1 MNTLVPSP
9 SSDRLVRD
17 PGRGRG
23 PRWAVLFLACL
34 GQFLVILDV
43 SVMNV
48 ALPPLREDLGMSAA
62 ALQWVTIA
70 YVIPFSGFML
80 LFGRLGD
87 LLGQRTIFIAGTALF
102 TLASLG
108 GGLAQQPWEI
118 IAARAAQGLGSAAI
132 APVTL
137 TLVSTAFTEPAA
149 RARAIGTWG
158 AVASAGGAAGS
169 LVGGVLVQY
178 LSWRSVLLVNVPV
191 GVLVLIGSLAWLP
204 RTRPAGTA
212 RLDVPG
218 AVLVCAGLAATT
230 YGVSRSE
237 ALGWQAAGTLLPLA
251 AGVVLLALFV
261 RVEARAAA
269 PLMPLRLFADRGLR
283 ASTAGIVPVGLMMV
297 VMWFFLNLY
306 AQNLLHYSPLQAGLA
321 VLPHSLVLAISS
333 KHAARLAQRT
343 GVKTVITAGLALTAA
358 GSLWQY
364 TAMTPD
370 GGYVAA
376 LLLPG
381 VTMSLGL
388 GYAATALT
396 SLTTSSVPAEDMGTA
411 SGISNTTRHMGGA
424 LGLAALSAVATA
436 RIGQDTGA
444 ASPARTAEGYAL
456 VFLVI
461 ACLFALAT
469 LVMLVAVPSRAGGTP
484 R

>member
-1 MNTLVPSP
+1 MPAAVP
-9 SSDRLVRD
+9 
-17 PGRGRG
+17 
-23 PRWAVLFLACL
+23 FLACL

-43 SVMNV
+43 TVMNV

-62 ALQWVTIA
+62 VLQWVTIA

-87 LLGQRTIFIAGTALF
+87 LLGQRTVFLAGMALF

-108 GGLAQQPWEI
+108 GGLAQQPWQI
-118 IAARAAQGLGSAAI
+118 IVARAAQGLGSAAI
-132 APVTL
+132 APITL

-149 RARAIGTWG
+149 RSRAIGTWA

-178 LSWRSVLLVNVPV
+178 LSWRSVLLINVPV
-191 GVLVLIGSLAWLP
+191 GLLVLAGSLAWLA
-204 RTRPAGTA
+204 RTRPTSAPK
-212 RLDVPG
+212 LDVPG
-218 AVLVCAGLAATT
+218 AVLVCAGLAGATL
-230 YGVSRSE
+230 GISRSE
-237 ALGWQAAGTLLPLA
+237 TLGWQAAGTLLPLA
-251 AGVVLLALFV
+251 AGLVLLALFV
-261 RVEARAAA
+261 LVEARTAA
-269 PLMPLRLFADRGLR
+269 PLMPLRLFANRGLR
-283 ASTAGIVPVGLMMV
+283 AATVGIVPVGLMFV

-321 VLPHSLVLAISS
+321 ILPHSLVLVVAS
-333 KHAARLAQRT
+333 KNAAHLARRT
-343 GVKTVITAGLALTAA
+343 GIKTVITAGLAITAA

-364 TAMTPD
+364 ATMTANGT
-370 GGYVAA
+370 YLTA

-381 VTMSLGL
+381 VVMSLGL

-396 SLTTSSVPAEDMGTA
+396 SLTTTSVTAEDTGTA
-411 SGISNTTRHMGGA
+411 SGISNTTRQMGGA
-424 LGLAALSAVATA
+424 LGLAALSAVAAAHTK
-436 RIGQDTGA
+436 QDTGT
-444 ASPARTAEGYAL
+444 ASPTQMAESYGL
-456 VFLVI
+456 VFLIV

-469 LVMLVAVPSRAGGTP
+469 LVMLAIVPSHTGKTP